1 MICTHNDTQTQ
12 PPTSPTPQY
21 RPTYALD
28 FLLLHCYDAFKKEGL
43 EFLSLSIAPLYGI
56 GKDAT
61 DSRMLRGA
69 FRYVRVLCRIWWWC

>member
-1 MICTHNDTQTQ
+1 M
-12 PPTSPTPQY
+12 
-21 RPTYALD
+21 LD

-56 GKDAT
+56 GKDGR

-69 FRYVRVLCRIWWWC
+69 FRCVLSGVSKRSMYTHANTLMDART